1 MKRVIT
7 SGFAITFSLM
17 VLACTGEEPLGPE
30 APSPLFNMNGSAG
43 MVSGQ
48 VGFGVVN
55 FNIQAQ
61 LTPNGKGVGVIE

>member
-30 APSPLFNMNGSAG
+30 APSPLFNMNGPAG

-48 VGFGVVN
+48 VVV
-55 FNIQAQ
+55 
-61 LTPNGKGVGVIE
+61 LTF